1 MSCGVKPRLWVEWK
15 KCKRNVYVL
24 IIKRQIAT
32 VASLFAKLLT
42 LVTNC
47 PLYRKRW
54 PFQAGTKTQ
63 GSLNHGQA
71 RIQCIPVN
79 KVVDK

>member
-1 MSCGVKPRLWVEWK
+1 MA
-15 KCKRNVYVL
+15 N
-24 IIKRQIAT
+24 

-42 LVTNC
+42 SVTNC
-47 PLYRKRW
+47 SLYRERW

>member
-1 MSCGVKPRLWVEWK
+1 MELNHDCGLSEK
-15 KCKRNVYVL
+15 KSKRNVYVR
-24 IIKRQIAT
+24 IKIQIAT

-42 LVTNC
+42 LATNC
-47 PLYRKRW
+47 PLYRERW

>member
-1 MSCGVKPRLWVEWK
+1 MEFYHDCGLSIKS
-15 KCKRNVYVL
+15 KRNVYMYLLRYNCKCCKFVC
-24 IIKRQIAT
+24 K
-32 VASLFAKLLT
+32 VVNFSDKLLP
-42 LVTNC
+42 V
-47 PLYRKRW
+47 YRERW

>member
-1 MSCGVKPRLWVEWK
+1 MEFYHDCGLSIKS
-15 KCKRNVYVL
+15 KRNVYMY
-24 IIKRQIAT
+24 
-32 VASLFAKLLT
+32 LLRY
-42 LVTNC
+42 NC
-47 PLYRKRW
+47 KCCKFVCKVVNFRW